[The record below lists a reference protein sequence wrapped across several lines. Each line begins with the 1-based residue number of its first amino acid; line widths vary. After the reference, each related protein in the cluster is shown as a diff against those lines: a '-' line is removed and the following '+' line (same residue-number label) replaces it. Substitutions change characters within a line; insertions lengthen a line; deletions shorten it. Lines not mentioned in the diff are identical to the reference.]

1 MNLNYSELFFWNKTD
16 YIPTNINTK
25 GIKKWVALTLFGCSK
40 SMQNHILISRFEVGQ
55 LQPIIL
61 LVLYCGHVSAHTHT
75 HKPITWAYKSHKI
88 MCANQLLDIIITGA
102 CMETTECNC
111 LSISNCRDRI
121 MGGQCK
127 WKALG
132 RPHSTGHNIWY
143 NGTAGHW
150 HISGRVI
157 HVMLYLR
164 PIQWTCDRMG
174 DVKSTLTC
182 TAHNSRDWICPFYG
196 QPINI

>member
-1 MNLNYSELFFWNKTD
+1 MGCFNILRMFKKHAKSHNNFAVWGW
-16 YIPTNINTK
+16 PTAAHNPI
-25 GIKKWVALTLFGCSK
+25 GP
-40 SMQNHILISRFEVGQ
+40 ILRPCLST
-55 LQPIIL
+55 
-61 LVLYCGHVSAHTHT
+61 HTHT
-75 HKPITWAYKSHKI
+75 QEPITWAYKSHKI